1 LFPPAKL
8 KKDVVAIQGMLTR
21 LTKRL
26 RFYAAM
32 VLAAVYGVCVVA
44 PAVAMALAS
53 GAAGVHCLTDE
64 HHGNA
69 HVHIQ
74 SQVQSAPHVHDDGTA
89 HEHDHGMVPATDGD
103 SQSSFAGT
111 CCGLFCFSAV
121 TGDVDAIV
129 DQHIHASRVVP
140 ALDGGLDGRGPD
152 RINRPPIS
160 PLSL

>member
-1 LFPPAKL
+1 
-8 KKDVVAIQGMLTR
+8 MLTR

-26 RFYAAM
+26 RFFVAIA
-32 VLAAVYGVCVVA
+32 LAALYAVCVVA

-53 GAAGVHCLTDE
+53 GAAGAHCLTDD
-64 HHGNA
+64 HHGVAQTHIQGQAQSNV
-69 HVHIQ
+69 HVHK
-74 SQVQSAPHVHDDGTA
+74 DGTA
-89 HEHDHGMVPATDGD
+89 HEHDHDMVPATDGD
-103 SQSSFAGT
+103 SQSSLTGT